1 MIVNLKLEKNK
12 VYDKLLLLDRD
23 GVILKNVT
31 RHENPNGSA
40 RNVNEME
47 YFEKMKEDLE
57 LISQQNVAIIVVT
70 NQPDINRGIIQTQEI
85 ISMNEKLIEELPLQ
99 GVICCPHVPE
109 DKCLCRKPNIL
120 MLEHAKNVIQ
130 PRDIKAIMVGDRISD
145 VQAGT
150 RADLDVIH
158 LKLDCGE
165 CNPQVKHFMSIND
178 SKTYIVD
185 KFINKKLT
193 D

>member
-1 MIVNLKLEKNK
+1 
-12 VYDKLLLLDRD
+12 
-23 GVILKNVT
+23 
-31 RHENPNGSA
+31 
-40 RNVNEME
+40 ME

-57 LISQQNVAIIVVT
+57 LISQQNVAIVVVT

-85 ISMNEKLIEELPLQ
+85 ISMNEKLIEDLPIQ

-109 DKCLCRKPNIL
+109 DKCLCRKPNVL
-120 MLEHAKNVIQ
+120 MLEHAKSVIQ
-130 PRDIKAIMVGDRISD
+130 PRDIKALMVGDRISD

-158 LKLDCGE
+158 LNLDCSE

-178 SKTYIVD
+178 SKSYIVH
-185 KFINKKLT
+185 KFINKKFI